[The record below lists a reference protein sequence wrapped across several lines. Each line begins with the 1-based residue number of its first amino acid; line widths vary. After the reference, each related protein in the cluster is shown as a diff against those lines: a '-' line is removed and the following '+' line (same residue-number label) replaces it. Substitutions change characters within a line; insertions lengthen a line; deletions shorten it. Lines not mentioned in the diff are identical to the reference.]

1 MPKTAP
7 HLLPPRCRHLLAVL
21 PLCLALSACN
31 SSGGASSAP
40 EPACETPCS
49 TATSDTT
56 QTSDGGHRQ
65 PQQTSSGDD
74 SASTPAADKPGA
86 DVPKTTQPD
95 TRIRALWVWGS
106 RTVLNHSARDE
117 LLAFAE
123 QKRLNRL
130 YLEASEALRYEPAA
144 LADFFRLGTQH
155 GLEIEL
161 LFGQP
166 DWALPENHHHVAT
179 IIDRVANFAARYPDI
194 KVAGVHLDVEPYLL
208 TEWDSERSTLIS
220 NFIDLLES
228 ARAQAN
234 RAGLSLQADIPVWF
248 DEHGIFRNGRSRTLH
263 ELVIDA
269 TDGVGLMDYRD
280 ERQRI
285 VNDASNELQYAHEQ
299 KKPVIVGVETLCIEP
314 TWITFCEE
322 GSQFMEEVL
331 ALVDGDLR
339 HYSSY
344 AGTAIHHYDS
354 YRSLKR

>member
-1 MPKTAP
+1 MPKSVFP
-7 HLLPPRCRHLLAVL
+7 FCRWQMFGALS
-21 PLCLALSACN
+21 LCLALSACN
-31 SSGGASSAP
+31 SPGGASNS
-40 EPACETPCS
+40 PAEECESPCVS
-49 TATSDTT
+49 ATSETT
-56 QTSDGGHRQ
+56 QSSGSGNNQ
-65 PQQTSSGDD
+65 PQQPTTDNNNDPATQQPADD
-74 SASTPAADKPGA
+74 AGT

-95 TRIRALWVWGS
+95 TTIRALWVWGS
-106 RTVLNHSARDE
+106 RTVLNHNAREE
-117 LLAFAE
+117 LLTFAAD
-123 QKRLNRL
+123 KGLNRL
-130 YLEASEALRYEPAA
+130 YLEASEALRYEPDA
-144 LADFFRLGTQH
+144 LADFFRLSARRGIKT
-155 GLEIEL
+155 EL

-194 KVAGVHLDVEPYLL
+194 EVAGIHLDVEPYLL
-208 TEWDSERSTLIS
+208 TEWDTERSTLIS

-234 RAGLSLQADIPVWF
+234 RAGLPLQADIPVWF

-285 VNDASNELQYAHEQ
+285 VNDASNELQYAHAQ
-299 KKPVIVGVETLCIEP
+299 NKPVIVGVETLCIEP

-331 ALVDGDLR
+331 GLVDGDLR
-339 HYSSY
+339 RYSSY